1 MMESHKELD
10 CLKNLILD
18 YIQRNIKTHKKRQ
31 EINHKIE
38 ELFNKIKSTLE
49 GKPSDFEAEVR
60 KHRKGMRETPGV
72 KVRGLSLTKIEG
84 IGVMFAQKL
93 QEIGVTSTQKLLSFG
108 ASRQGRKKLADEV
121 GISQQKVL
129 DWVNL
134 ADLMRIKGVGE
145 EYTDLLEETGVD
157 TVPELAQRN
166 PANLHQKIIEINEQK
181 MLVRRV
187 PSEAEVEVWV
197 AQAKKLPRVI
207 NY

>member
-1 MMESHKELD
+1 M
-10 CLKNLILD
+10 
-18 YIQRNIKTHKKRQ
+18 
-31 EINHKIE
+31 
-38 ELFNKIKSTLE
+38 
-49 GKPSDFEAEVR
+49 
-60 KHRKGMRETPGV
+60 
-72 KVRGLSLTKIEG
+72 
-84 IGVMFAQKL
+84 
-93 QEIGVTSTQKLLSFG
+93 LSFG

>member
-1 MMESHKELD
+1 
-10 CLKNLILD
+10 
-18 YIQRNIKTHKKRQ
+18 
-31 EINHKIE
+31 
-38 ELFNKIKSTLE
+38 
-49 GKPSDFEAEVR
+49 V
-60 KHRKGMRETPGV
+60 
-72 KVRGLSLTKIEG
+72 
-84 IGVMFAQKL
+84 FAQKL
-93 QEIGVTSTQKLLSFG
+93 QEIGVTSTQKWLSFG

-157 TVPELAQRN
+157 TVPELARRN